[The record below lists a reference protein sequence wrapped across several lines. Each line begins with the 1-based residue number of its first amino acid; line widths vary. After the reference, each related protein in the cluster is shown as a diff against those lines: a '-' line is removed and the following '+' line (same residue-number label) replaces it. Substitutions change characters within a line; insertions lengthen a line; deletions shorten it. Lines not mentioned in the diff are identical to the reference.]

1 MIESKVRAGQVVIWR
16 FIVSRSMIQSRTRD
30 HADGVHL
37 DTWLHQ
43 AHSTLCSPVTPHA
56 GETTMP
62 KRKRA
67 SGVGTYTDQETGEVI
82 TVQTTKAARTAYKKS
97 GAKWYKEPTEAE
109 LRMWER
115 DDKRRAFVEE
125 QERRAELKWKN
136 AEKRRQREERDQS
149 IQQDLYEQGKI
160 TYTQTLARKD
170 EDQRNLHKWLGG
182 RPRSPCAKNENGRE
196 GEQDINRIVFREQEP
211 SPSEQSVESD
221 SHKRHASD
229 TEITASQY
237 QAFLQD
243 DLNHPNPTVA
253 FMPPSV
259 STPVTRTTQHSQRL
273 ASLTQVERNIR
284 SVVTDRAQSASRH
297 HRRSMASHDGFN
309 IAVDDDVLPDQ
320 QPDLFSTKPDQ
331 ADEMFKVPAL
341 PSKTQP
347 ARQALSPLSRSDLNK
362 RGVPHGKP
370 YSFRNKLG
378 EKLATFAELPV
389 PTHNTPSTFML
400 TQGSVQS
407 LLAGICTQDLSIDDE
422 DLSEKENAC
431 PTASPRG
438 SSQQERQQTPNSL
451 SQKRP
456 AEMMAT
462 VSEDANDSF
471 TSANYDEIFAD
482 IDPDLMVGIQHHT
495 PVASTIERDEDTEGL
510 EDDFNFGD
518 DELDDDTLL
527 SLPATQMVRSSTRH
541 SSIDRR
547 IRTTSPAVLQYPS
560 LTQFLTA
567 DLPSSRSPSP
577 LLSRPAGTRM
587 SLSKGD
593 SFAMPGLSDDDLL
606 EGLQEFEEKIASQ
619 QKSCDRAGQYSAT
632 AGDRPRSAPS
642 FATGV
647 ATSEMTSNGSVLRH
661 SSSLDGRKRR
671 RLPWQQTNGTQ
682 GRYATSTLRT
692 GDETGMNNPSVD
704 VGPAQPATS
713 QVGPVA

>member
-1 MIESKVRAGQVVIWR
+1 
-16 FIVSRSMIQSRTRD
+16 
-30 HADGVHL
+30 
-37 DTWLHQ
+37 
-43 AHSTLCSPVTPHA
+43 
-56 GETTMP
+56 MP

-170 EDQRNLHKWLGG
+170 EDQRNLHKWFGG

-196 GEQDINRIVFREQEP
+196 GEQDINRTVFREQEP
-211 SPSEQSVESD
+211 RTASEQSVESD
-221 SHKRHASD
+221 GHERHASD

-237 QAFLQD
+237 QAFLKD
-243 DLNHPNPTVA
+243 DLDHPNPTIA
-253 FMPPSV
+253 FVPPPV

-273 ASLTQVERNIR
+273 ASLTQVKRNIR
-284 SVVTDRAQSASRH
+284 SVVTDRAQSTPRH
-297 HRRSMASHDGFN
+297 HRSSMASHNDFD
-309 IAVDDDVLPDQ
+309 IAIDDDILPDR
-320 QPDLFSTKPDQ
+320 QPDLLSTKPDRV
-331 ADEMFKVPAL
+331 DEMFKVPAL
-341 PSKTQP
+341 PSKTQS

-362 RGVPHGKP
+362 REVSHGRLS
-370 YSFRNKLG
+370 SFRNKLS

-438 SSQQERQQTPNSL
+438 SNQQERQQTPNSL
-451 SQKRP
+451 SKKRP
-456 AEMMAT
+456 AETMAT
-462 VSEDANDSF
+462 VGESANDSF

-482 IDPDLMVGIQHHT
+482 IDPDLMVGIQHHN
-495 PVASTIERDEDTEGL
+495 PVESTIERDEDTEGL

-527 SLPATQMVRSSTRH
+527 SLPATQMVRSSTKH
-541 SSIDRR
+541 GSIDRQVR
-547 IRTTSPAVLQYPS
+547 ATSPAALQYPS

-577 LLSRPAGTRM
+577 LLSKPACTRM

-619 QKSCDRAGQYSAT
+619 QKSSDRAGQYSAT
-632 AGDRPRSAPS
+632 AGGRPRSAPS

-661 SSSLDGRKRR
+661 SSSFDGRKRR
-671 RLPWQQTNGTQ
+671 KLPWQQTNGTQ
-682 GRYATSTLRT
+682 GTHAASTRRT
-692 GDETGMNNPSVD
+692 GNETGMNNPSVD
-704 VGPAQPATS
+704 VGPAEPEAS
-713 QVGPVA
+713 QVGSVA